1 MAQGAKP
8 SLSTALLLTLSLVF
22 IMVRGTDALRPRG
35 PRGAAEAATDA
46 LRPRGP
52 REAAEAAPDALR
64 PRGAATDALRPREAA
79 EAAPDALRPRGPREA
94 ATDARV
100 KRSDDTAPL
109 QAVVEQ
115 QAAVIQSLLAKVSA
129 LQADTAALKSRQ
141 LAGKHAFPKQRFYP
155 SQAYTAR

>member
-1 MAQGAKP
+1 MPEPFHNKMAQGAKP

-46 LRPRGP
+46 LRPRG
-52 REAAEAAPDALR
+52 AAEVAPDALR
-64 PRGAATDALRPREAA
+64 L
-79 EAAPDALRPRGPREA
+79 RGPRGA

-141 LAGKHAFPKQRFYP
+141 QALSAPGKHAFPKQRFYP
-155 SQAYTAR
+155 S